1 MEKMFKVK
9 DLEIVSRMYYESLP
23 CAMYACEFDD
33 TEMQIIADAIYSSLI
48 NDYGYGIDAEE
59 YFRNPSLVRRLN
71 NTLYEDIDDAF
82 WKEMEEVAVN
92 MGMQYYAD
100 MTDEEYNSIKMK

>member
-33 TEMQIIADAIYSSLI
+33 DEMTELAENIYLCLTNEYDYTDKDLEKYF
-48 NDYGYGIDAEE
+48 NDKTAEID
-59 YFRNPSLVRRLN
+59 YDL
-71 NTLYEDIDDAF
+71 DMAF
-82 WKEMEEVAVN
+82 WREMENIAIE
-92 MGMQYYAD
+92 MGMRYYAD